1 MFTSSLDSIQDVMF
15 REYAEIFD
23 ELSLQY
29 KDVMRVIAGKTK
41 NPLALPA
48 TTRLNLEHSS
58 LKSFTFFPSTM
69 RY

>member
-29 KDVMRVIAGKTK
+29 KDVMRVIAGKTVQGK
-41 NPLALPA
+41 HLIVLAMNECRLALQL
-48 TTRLNLEHSS
+48 R
-58 LKSFTFFPSTM
+58 F
-69 RY
+69 